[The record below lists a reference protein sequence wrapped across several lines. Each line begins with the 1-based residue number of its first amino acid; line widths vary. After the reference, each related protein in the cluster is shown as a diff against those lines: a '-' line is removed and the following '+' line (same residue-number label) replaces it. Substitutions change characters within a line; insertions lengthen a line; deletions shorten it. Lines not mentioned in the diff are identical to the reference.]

1 MYFSFL
7 TFQSVAFTCDA
18 CVVMKP
24 TVSQGSAR
32 RKKKVLHKTTVGDDK
47 KLQTSLKKLG
57 LNPIPSIEE
66 VCLYLLF

>member
-1 MYFSFL
+1 MNHCWL
-7 TFQSVAFTCDA
+7 
-18 CVVMKP
+18 K
-24 TVSQGSAR
+24 GSAR

-66 VCLYLLF
+66 VCFCFKFSPMLLLPACVFVKITFVV